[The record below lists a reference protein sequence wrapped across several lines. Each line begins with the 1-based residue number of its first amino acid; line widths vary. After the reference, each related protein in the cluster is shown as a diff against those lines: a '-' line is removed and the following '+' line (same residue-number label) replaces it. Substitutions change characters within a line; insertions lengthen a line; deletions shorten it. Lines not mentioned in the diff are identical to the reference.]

1 VRSSMMIDVR
11 SVNLS
16 YGMERERKEVLK
28 DISFTIE
35 PHSVCAIIGPSGCG
49 KSSLLFLLAGLRQ
62 PDTGEIVIEGNP
74 RRGTILQ
81 NYGLFPWKTVAQN
94 IGLGLTLR
102 HENQQLIAEKV
113 AALIDEMGLTGF
125 DDYFPSQLSG
135 GMQQRVALARS
146 LAIEP
151 EILLMDEPLSSLDAL
166 TRERLQNL
174 FLQIHK
180 KKQMT
185 SVIVTHSIEEAVF
198 LGNTIV
204 VLSERPAGILQV
216 VENPQAGDLS
226 YRGQEGFYS
235 RCNMLRNLLREDD
248 NGQEA

>member
-1 VRSSMMIDVR
+1 MRSSMMIDVR

-16 YGMERERKEVLK
+16 YGMEKERKDVLK
-28 DISFTIE
+28 DIAFAVK

-102 HENQQLIAEKV
+102 DVNQKQISEKV
-113 AALIDEMGLTGF
+113 ATLIDEMGLSGF

-135 GMQQRVALARS
+135 GMQQRVALART

-180 KKQMT
+180 KKRMT

-204 VLSERPAGILQV
+204 VLSGRPARVLQV

-226 YRGQEGFYS
+226 YREQEGFYS

-248 NGQEA
+248 NG